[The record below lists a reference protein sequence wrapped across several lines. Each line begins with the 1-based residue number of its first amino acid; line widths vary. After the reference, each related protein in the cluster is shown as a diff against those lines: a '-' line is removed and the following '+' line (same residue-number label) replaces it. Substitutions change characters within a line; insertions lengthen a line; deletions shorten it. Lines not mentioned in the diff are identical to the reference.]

1 MPHPVDFDRR
11 QAGFTLVEALVSL
24 ALVGMAGVLV
34 VAGLGGVQ
42 QVWTRAHSHS
52 RGVEAV
58 ETAQTRLR
66 SRLEQTVPAT
76 RYDGGPH
83 TDFDGQ
89 SATMTFIA
97 PPGESFGPGG
107 PRRYTLS
114 LSAAGQLLLSSLPDG
129 NANAAA
135 GRRDEPLLAGVQSL
149 DLAYWN
155 GGTHAWSN
163 VWHAHPAPPQL
174 VRIRLRFPPNDRRWW
189 PDLVI
194 RLRADL
200 DTDCLIEGSGEK
212 CRGR

>member
-42 QVWTRAHSHS
+42 QVWTRASHHS

-58 ETAQTRLR
+58 ETAQTLLR

-89 SATMTFIA
+89 PAAMTFVA

-114 LSAAGQLLLSSLPDG
+114 LSPAGQLLLSSLPDG
-129 NANAAA
+129 NANPAA
-135 GRRDEPLLAGVQSL
+135 GRRDEPLLAGVQAL
-149 DLAYWN
+149 DLAYWS
-155 GGTHAWSN
+155 GASHAWTSLWQARS
-163 VWHAHPAPPQL
+163 VPPRL
-174 VRIRLRFPPNDRRWW
+174 VRIRLRFPPGDRRWW
-189 PDLVI
+189 PDQVI
-194 RLRADL
+194 RLPADL
-200 DTDCLIEGSGEK
+200 DTDCLIAGSGET